1 MRPPPALIRRA
12 VLDPLWI
19 PLAPAL
25 ALLFLL
31 AAVVSTVATP
41 LGRRKRRPLRVGLF
55 AALYLCLDAFLVICC
70 AGLWLRHPV
79 PRRRDEASWSRA
91 HHRLLAN
98 ALSLLVGAADVLF
111 GFRLQVQEPPDG
123 ERIAGRPLLV
133 IARHGG
139 PGDSF
144 ALVEML
150 ISRYKRRPAIVLKED
165 LRWDPGLDLLLGR
178 LPSCFVRRGAGAAAQ
193 ERMTELARSMRSDDA
208 ILLFPEGRNWTPRRY
223 LRAIAKLHRTGR
235 GEAAADAAD
244 NRNVLPPQPAGL
256 LACLRGRP
264 DLAVAVVA
272 HTGLEHLVSPAQVW
286 RALPVSGSPMIVRWW
301 HQSARRLPGSDDGRR
316 EWLRLQWA
324 IVDSWIDARKAA
336 RRKARQAHSV
346 RPPQGEAPGA
356 EAPQP
361 ETPPAEIPPAGTPLA
376 EPPPAGTPPAG
387 TPPAEPPPAEP
398 PPAGTPHAA
407 EPDSAEPAEAK
418 PLTGS
423 AAEP

>member
-1 MRPPPALIRRA
+1 VIDPAW
-12 VLDPLWI
+12 V
-19 PLAPAL
+19 PLAFAL
-25 ALLFLL
+25 ALLSLVVAL
-31 AAVVSTVATP
+31 ASTVTMP
-41 LGRRKRRPLRVGLF
+41 LGRRRHRPLRVALF
-55 AALYLCLDAFLVICC
+55 AALFLCLDALLVVCC
-70 AGLWLRHPV
+70 AALWLRQPIA
-79 PRRRDEASWSRA
+79 RRRDDRRWSSA
-91 HHRLLAN
+91 HQRLLA
-98 ALSLLVGAADVLF
+98 ATLSVLIAAARPLF
-111 GFRLQVQEPPDG
+111 GFRVQVQEPPDR

-144 ALVEML
+144 ALTEML
-150 ISRYKRRPAIVLKED
+150 MSRYNRRPAIVLKES

-178 LPSCFVRRGAGAAAQ
+178 LPTCFVRPGAGAAAQ
-193 ERMTELARSMRSDDA
+193 EQMAELARTMRSDDA

-223 LRAIAKLHRTGR
+223 LRAIARLHRTGR

-244 NRNVLPPQPAGL
+244 NRNVLPPQPAGM

-272 HTGLEHLVSPAQVW
+272 HTGLEDLVSPADVW

-301 HQSARRLPGSDDGRR
+301 HEAARRLPGTDEGRR

-336 RRKARQAHSV
+336 RHRARQALADPETPAASQQPGGPGQPAAAEAPAEV
-346 RPPQGEAPGA
+346 PAATTPTAGAPGA
-356 EAPQP
+356 ES
-361 ETPPAEIPPAGTPLA
+361 L
-376 EPPPAGTPPAG
+376 
-387 TPPAEPPPAEP
+387 
-398 PPAGTPHAA
+398 
-407 EPDSAEPAEAK
+407 DEAK